1 MTSYFV
7 TAKKTKK
14 LNIPEGLP
22 VSHKAFKIAHGLM
35 DDLTDGRETWK
46 FPTKTHKTTIA
57 KLASEIAMTL
67 NYYLGGSEI
76 KTSVDK
82 IYDEVYS
89 VSSRGYYHYI
99 GA

>member
-1 MTSYFV
+1 MTLI
-7 TAKKTKK
+7 K
-14 LNIPEGLP
+14 IPDGLP
-22 VSHKAFKIAHGLM
+22 VSTRAFKIAHRLM

-46 FPTKTHKTTIA
+46 FPTKAHKTTDY
-57 KLASEIAMTL
+57 KLASEISMTL
-67 NYYLGGSEI
+67 DYYLGGSEI

-89 VSSRGYYHYI
+89 VSSLGYYHYI

>member
-1 MTSYFV
+1 VYKMTVSPKAV
-7 TAKKTKK
+7 PA
-14 LNIPEGLP
+14 GLP
-22 VSHKAFKIAHGLM
+22 VSIKAFKIAESLM
-35 DDLTDGRETWK
+35 GDLTDGRENWK
-46 FPTKTHKTTIA
+46 FPTKTHKTTVG

-76 KTSVDK
+76 KTSVDE

-89 VSSRGYYHYI
+89 VSSLGYYHYI

>member
-1 MTSYFV
+1 MTSYFA
-7 TAKKTKK
+7 TAKKVKN

-46 FPTKTHKTTIA
+46 FPTKAHRTTDY
-57 KLASEIAMTL
+57 KLAREIHDTL
-67 NYYLGGSEI
+67 SYYLGGAEI
-76 KTSVDK
+76 NVSG
-82 IYDEVYS
+82 DEVFGAIYS
-89 VSSRGYYHYI
+89 ISSLGYYHYV